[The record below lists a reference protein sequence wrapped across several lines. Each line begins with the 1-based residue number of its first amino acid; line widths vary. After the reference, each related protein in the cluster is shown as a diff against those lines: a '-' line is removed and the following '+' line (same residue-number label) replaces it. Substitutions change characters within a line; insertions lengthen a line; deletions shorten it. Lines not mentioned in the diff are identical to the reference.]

1 LSVWLTRSLRGCE
14 ETGLEGVM
22 EEGVTEASL
31 IDHEEGVCEA
41 DPAEIMRI

>member
-1 LSVWLTRSLRGCE
+1 MWLTRALRGCE
-14 ETGLEGVM
+14 ETGVEGVM

-41 DPAEIMRI
+41 DPPEIVGI

>member
-1 LSVWLTRSLRGCE
+1 MWLARALRGCE

-41 DPAEIMRI
+41 DPPEIVGI

>member
-1 LSVWLTRSLRGCE
+1 MWLARTLRGCE
-14 ETGLEGVM
+14 ETGLERVM

-31 IDHEEGVCEA
+31 IDHGEGVCEA